1 MLSRADRPLP
11 EVIREFA
18 AFGVEAGY
26 FVPTAAGLAKS
37 IIDAH
42 ESLRRF
48 LRRKGIH
55 DFESQGQGTS
65 HKVIRDIDIALTDHM
80 EVHQI
85 SLYRPKSKSGDPRLW
100 VRGLGGVAK
109 PGNLLALFVSAE
121 GRLTLVNC
129 SDSATWS
136 SRLVTGSPLN
146 AALSAATISDSAE
159 ELLARLRDICRQGFI
174 PSLRDGPT
182 GIGFTLETHL
192 GIAANSR
199 RAPDFKGIE
208 LKAGRTRGSGAS
220 ATRTTLFSK
229 TPEWKMSALGNG
241 DAILARY
248 GYPEAATGR
257 LQLYCTLAS
266 SPNSLGLYLQ
276 VAESAAFVE
285 MLGPAGIADLTWP
298 LGDLEKALATKHRET
313 FWVSARQRRSPSGAE
328 EFLFERV
335 THTRQPLVTNLGP
348 LISSGTV
355 EMDLTLSRKSSGAAR
370 DHGYLFKIWQRDL
383 ELLFPQPVV
392 HLLAE

>member
-11 EVIREFA
+11 DVIREFA
-18 AFGVEAGY
+18 AFSVEAGY
-26 FVPTAAGLAKS
+26 FVPTATGLAKS

-48 LRRKGIH
+48 LRLKGIH
-55 DFESQGQGTS
+55 DFDSQVQGTS
-65 HKVIRDIDIALTDHM
+65 HKVIREIDVVLTDHLD
-80 EVHQI
+80 VRQI

-100 VRGLGGVAK
+100 VRGLGGIAK
-109 PGNLLALFVSAE
+109 PGNLLALFVSAA
-121 GRLTLVNC
+121 GRFTLVNC
-129 SDSATWS
+129 SDHAVWS
-136 SRLVTGSPLN
+136 SRLVSGSPLN
-146 AALSAATISDSAE
+146 SALSAATISGPAK
-159 ELLARLRDICRQGFI
+159 ELLERLRDISSQGFI

-208 LKAGRTRGSGAS
+208 IKAGRSRGSGGS

-229 TPEWKMSALGNG
+229 APEWKLSALGNG
-241 DAILARY
+241 NAVLARY
-248 GYPEAATGR
+248 GYPNAESGR

-276 VAESAAFVE
+276 VAESVPLVE
-285 MLGPAGIADLTWP
+285 MRGPTGIVDLIWP
-298 LGDLEKALATKHRET
+298 LGDLEKALAYKHRET
-313 FWVSARQRRSPSGAE
+313 FWVSAHQRRSSSGAE
-328 EFLFERV
+328 EFLFEKV

-348 LISSGTV
+348 LISAGTI
-355 EMDLTLSRKSSGAAR
+355 EMDLTLSRKPSGAAR
-370 DHGYLFKIWQRDL
+370 DHGYLFKIWRRDL
-383 ELLFPQPVV
+383 ESLFPKPVV
-392 HLLAE
+392 HSLSE